1 MKKLSSNLKKEEV
14 ALSKGYMRW
23 YRAVDNEIRLF
34 VNEKAVNEQGLLLN
48 KIYWKEN
55 RGILCVDG
63 IEYAAKFYE
72 AYKDYK
78 VRFYI
83 KAEIGALYSEYEVEK
98 WGLCD
103 RGIEVIF
110 K

>member
-1 MKKLSSNLKKEEV
+1 MKKLSSNLKKEEI

-23 YRAVDNEIRLF
+23 YRVVDNEIRLF
-34 VNEKAVNEQGLLLN
+34 VNEKALSEQGLLLN

-63 IEYAAKFYE
+63 IEYATKFYE
-72 AYKDYK
+72 AYKHYK
-78 VRFYI
+78 LRFYI
-83 KAEIGALYSEYEVEK
+83 KAEVGALYSEYEVDS